1 MSNRIETAKENIISY
16 YQEFINMCM
25 EVHGIDLTT
34 IISDCVT
41 AGYNAYA
48 EEVANNPP
56 QTFGKH
62 LSKSI
67 HNLKDGETVD
77 WKFGLITRTI
87 QRINETLYVIHDM
100 SDGWLTADVTIEQL
114 DKLLNGELLLT
125 QLDWI

>member
-1 MSNRIETAKENIISY
+1 MNNNIEKAKEKVISY
-16 YQEFINMCM
+16 YQEFINMCL
-25 EVHGIDLTT
+25 EVHRIDLTT

-41 AGYNAYA
+41 AGYNAHF
-48 EEVANNPP
+48 EEIANNPSQP
-56 QTFGKH
+56 FDKH
-62 LSKSI
+62 FSKSI

-77 WKFGLITRTI
+77 FKFGLITRTI

-100 SDGWLTADVTIEQL
+100 SDEWQTADVTIEQL